1 MSQAYR
7 IVFEC
12 PSGHHYINFQ
22 RKLSKPSLS
31 DIEVIDLFGEEEI
44 SCSNEKC
51 GWHGKA
57 SAAKI
62 LRIMPFKWVFQ
73 PAAV

>member
-12 PSGHHYINFQ
+12 PKSHHNINLQ
-22 RKLSKPSLS
+22 RKVSKPNLS
-31 DIEVIDLFGEEEI
+31 DDEAIEMFGEEEI

-57 SAAKI
+57 SGAKV
-62 LRIMPFKWVFQ
+62 LRILPFNWLFQ
-73 PAAV
+73 PAA